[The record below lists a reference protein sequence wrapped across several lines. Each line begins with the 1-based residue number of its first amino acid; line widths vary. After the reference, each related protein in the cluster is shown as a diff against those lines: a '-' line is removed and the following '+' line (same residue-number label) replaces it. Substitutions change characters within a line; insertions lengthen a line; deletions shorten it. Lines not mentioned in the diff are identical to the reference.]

1 MQVGRCPAVEWEMK
15 LLARHQVVMP
25 HRYEFWRNGI
35 TWGFL
40 NPSER
45 SQVLNIEMLTSA
57 SLVCERPS
65 FVSASVASRTEL
77 LVQKERQMAR
87 PVDGTGWNW
96 AKVPQYHLPAGWVA
110 CVLHL
115 SVCEFVERIAGKMT
129 WHDSDYKG
137 RLNETLKEKRTLPD
151 WPLC

>member
-1 MQVGRCPAVEWEMK
+1 MNFGEMESHE
-15 LLARHQVVMP
+15 A
-25 HRYEFWRNGI
+25 F
-35 TWGFL
+35 FL

-87 PVDGTGWNW
+87 PVDGTGWNC
-96 AKVPQYHLPAGWVA
+96 AKVPQYHLPAGSVA

-129 WHDSDYKG
+129 
-137 RLNETLKEKRTLPD
+137 
-151 WPLC
+151 